1 MGSKP
6 PPGSKV
12 IIQCREVDRKMF
24 YVSEKNKFLK
34 IFLIGCEAT
43 FLFSENILRGV
54 TEPVSGNLT

>member
-1 MGSKP
+1 
-6 PPGSKV
+6 
-12 IIQCREVDRKMF
+12 MF